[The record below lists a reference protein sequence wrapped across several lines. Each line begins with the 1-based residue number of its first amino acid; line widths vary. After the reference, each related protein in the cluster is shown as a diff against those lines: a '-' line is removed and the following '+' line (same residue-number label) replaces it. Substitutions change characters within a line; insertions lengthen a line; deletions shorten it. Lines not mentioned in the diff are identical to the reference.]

1 MKKLQILLSAL
12 LIAGSVMADDFDSF
26 EDSFSFDEGTAV
38 EASSALSINGDLIVE
53 ERIVT
58 PKDSTSQSIADLNL
72 ELSYEK
78 ENSDMYAKVKFDEE
92 GEVKLDEAYIR
103 MYYNDL
109 TVEAGRIKNVW
120 GKGDMLHAVDFMNAM
135 DLSDLF
141 APDYIDRSVGEDMIK
156 LSYSTDGVSKYIFAW
171 APNFT
176 PNSVE
181 MENGNVFTPSSVQ
194 SIYSLVDESTV
205 RTLLDNG
212 DDIENNQFALRYT
225 NSTNGLDYGL
235 TLYKGYDKDA
245 NLAGVKMVKAAVA
258 GNSNAISYMMTNGY
272 YKGTLT
278 DLGSKDLTKLNIK
291 DTIYTENYA
300 LGAEFSK
307 VLFGLNAKGEF
318 AYNYTEDTKGDDPM
332 VPNNNIDIILGF
344 DRDLGISALNLNF
357 QYQGKYL
364 LNSSKADDNLDK
376 YAFDADTSYD
386 GEIHALSNR
395 IIATLTDK
403 YKYDTILPESKIVYQ
418 VEDGSFL
425 FANSVEYKLK
435 DDISLTVGYN
445 WYSGDDDSTFGQYDN
460 ADYAFGKFVYNF

>member
-1 MKKLQILLSAL
+1 
-12 LIAGSVMADDFDSF
+12 
-26 EDSFSFDEGTAV
+26 
-38 EASSALSINGDLIVE
+38 
-53 ERIVT
+53 
-58 PKDSTSQSIADLNL
+58 
-72 ELSYEK
+72 
-78 ENSDMYAKVKFDEE
+78 
-92 GEVKLDEAYIR
+92 
-103 MYYNDL
+103 
-109 TVEAGRIKNVW
+109 
-120 GKGDMLHAVDFMNAM
+120 
-135 DLSDLF
+135 
-141 APDYIDRSVGEDMIK
+141 MIK

-194 SIYSLVDESTV
+194 SIYNTGLLDQSTV
-205 RTLLDNG
+205 ESLMENG
-212 DDIENNQFALRYT
+212 NDIENNQFALRYT

-245 NLAGVKMVKAAVA
+245 NLAGVKMIKAALA
-258 GNSNAISYMMTNGY
+258 GNSNAISYMVANGY
-272 YKGTLT
+272 SLSN
-278 DLGSKDLTKLNIK
+278 LESNIAKLE

-300 LGAEFSK
+300 FGAEFSK

-364 LNSSKADDNLDK
+364 LNSSKAGDNLDK